1 MKVFTRPFTGL
12 IIALIFL
19 CGTTVR
25 GQSIL
30 NPNDSVITFSGRAPA
45 QPPANTIGKWIR
57 TVRMTWNTNNW
68 KCYILNG
75 NQFRLRFPNGY
86 NPTAND
92 GKVYPMLIFMHGE
105 GEGGAVTDNEYQL
118 FHGGQIFDTAVAN
131 GTWPGYVLC
140 MQTQGGWGP
149 AQMAAQQFIIDYMIK
164 NNKLDP
170 FHVVLNGLS
179 GGGSGDWQLFQSKES
194 YIAGLLPMSSVSI
207 NFDSPDSV
215 SKWKFE
221 SIWSITGGKDGSPA
235 PYTAQQVN
243 NAMQAQGANYTYLEM
258 LSQGHDTWD
267 STWSMQAFWPWM
279 KAQYGSNP
287 WTLFGRTW
295 FCPGQTINVTVGVQS
310 GYQAYQWRKNDT
322 LISGA
327 TSNSINVTSVGT
339 YDCRV
344 ERNNIWSDWSHTP
357 VVIENP
363 PQTVTP
369 AITIPALMSNVVPA
383 PDGNTGVTLQEPT
396 GYATYLWQAVG
407 SNKALSTTNTYYA
420 PAGTYQAEVTQ
431 QYGCS
436 TSFSSSYTV
445 VNANGPNKPDPATGL
460 VVTNLSQTSQRLNW
474 NQNPNPNYQETAFE
488 VYRGTQSGGP
498 YKLIAITGPNAVAD
512 TVTGLK
518 GGIKYYYIVRAVNN
532 SGAAANS
539 NEASGATSTDTQ
551 PPTTPGNL
559 NVQASTQS
567 TITLAWTK
575 STDNVGVTGY
585 NVYVDGSLA
594 NVAPGTATTFTV
606 TGLNYQQSYNF
617 YVVATDA
624 AGNLSPASN
633 QVSGEPIISGMTYTY
648 FALTGTTTTL
658 PNYSTQRVTSTG
670 ALPNISLSPAGTR
683 TTEFGLLFN
692 GFLHVTTAGAYTFQV
707 ASSDGANVYLGP
719 LNGTASPYTP
729 TGTAFINNNGVHNPA
744 TTGTSAS
751 VNLSVGIYPIAVA
764 YFKGVSGTPSLTL
777 SWNVPGSG
785 GYVAIPASAWVD
797 QAVVNGQVPAQQTN
811 LAATTLSYNKVSL
824 SWTDNSGGTA
834 TTEIWRSTSATS
846 GFAVVGNTAAGVT
859 SFIDSTVSAAT
870 TYYYE
875 LKADNRYGESALTSA
890 VNTTT
895 QPLPA
900 IPAVP
905 GGFAGKALTYS
916 SLSLSWS
923 SVAGAST
930 IVIDRSANNDQ
941 QYVQWA
947 VLPGTATSFTDT
959 GLYANSTYYYKIQA
973 VNPGGSSAFT
983 SEIPVVTLDNLP
995 VINNLPAI
1003 LQAKIGTTTVFNVS
1017 ATQPG
1022 TSSLTLKAS
1031 PLPAGVNFVDNGNRT
1046 GTLTVTPSALG
1057 GNYAGLYIVVTDAV
1071 GGADTATFALNVN
1084 NNTPPTLNAISNV
1097 TMNEGDSL
1105 TIPLSGANTAS
1116 PSDTLVFSVSG
1127 APART
1132 VLTPGSN
1139 GTATLFL
1146 HPSFAAAGV
1155 YTVQVTLTDK
1165 ANSLTATQSFT
1176 VTVKNK
1182 NPNTTIYSRFAYN
1195 DVSALGAP
1203 WNALV
1208 GATTN
1213 NLVDSNGNTTTVGLS
1228 FSPNTWWNTFNG
1240 GSSTGNNSGV
1250 YPDVVLQDYSW
1261 FGSIYGG
1268 PNSVSCTISGMDTTQ
1283 LYDLTFFA
1291 NSIYSGQGDNGW
1303 TTYTVG
1309 NQTVTLHV
1317 QNNTK
1322 NTVSLTSLKP
1332 ASNGTVV
1339 FTMGLG
1345 QNNTQLGYINA
1356 LVITKHFDDGSAP
1369 AGTSGLTAANS
1380 PGKVS
1385 LSWTDSAYNAT
1396 GYQVY
1401 RSLTGTGNYTLL
1413 GTVAGNSANS
1423 YVDSNVTSNTGYTY
1437 EVEAVNTHGTS
1448 GFDSVSI
1455 VTQHRLPKITAIQN
1469 IVMKDTSSLTV
1480 NVTTTADPTSV
1491 LTLTATNLPPFAT
1504 FTDNGNGTGSLTLSP
1519 SAGTTG
1525 MYSNVTITVEDQY
1538 DSTNSTSF
1546 SVAVTE
1552 PNVQS
1557 IYLSLSGGVVSPA
1570 PWNNLTTPPFQGT
1583 VLSNLKDDG
1592 GTPTG
1597 ISATIV
1603 DGWYWFGITGYMA
1616 GNGQGTSPTQ
1626 STYPPTVVQNFIYDP
1641 STNLRHIQ
1649 FSGLNNAK
1657 QYNFVFFN
1665 SMWDGTNGLTWFNIN
1680 GDSVSLQADWNVN
1693 HTIQI
1698 NGIRPVNG
1706 VITVV
1711 AHKDAAAANAYLC
1724 SIVLQAYDTTAG
1736 TLIGPADLRAT
1747 RVTQTTVSLQW
1758 QDRSAIETG
1767 YELWRATDASG
1778 TYSLLASLPKGTTTY
1793 MDTKLSKNTNYYY
1806 IVRAV
1811 SNGNY
1816 SNYSSVLAVTTY
1828 QDAVYVHPS
1837 YTSAGNG
1844 PTPPWNNLNNSGR
1857 IGASWSNW
1865 IDSTGGVT
1873 SIGMVQTGVF
1883 AGPNSLGDV
1892 TGNNSGVY
1900 PDPVLLQQYVLFP
1913 GNDGSFTISG
1923 LTLSKTYD
1931 FTFFGTENY
1940 EGGNQNTAY
1949 IVNGDTVFLNCL
1961 YNQQTIVTLYGVT
1974 PNAQGQ
1980 VSLQMVCE
1988 GAAVAGW
1995 FNAMVIN
2002 GYTPIARNAPTVPG
2016 VAGGLIS
2023 PILTGASITAQFNNG
2038 TQTVSLDSVVTAY
2051 PNPFHTSFTLSVP
2064 VFNIGEK
2071 VMVTL
2076 YDMSGK
2082 LVYRKEFD
2090 DVQQGMNYLQV
2101 GEDGS
2106 IGGPGVY
2113 VGKVVFGSGR
2123 ATQAI
2128 KLIKQ

>member
-1 MKVFTRPFTGL
+1 
-12 IIALIFL
+12 
-19 CGTTVR
+19 
-25 GQSIL
+25 
-30 NPNDSVITFSGRAPA
+30 
-45 QPPANTIGKWIR
+45 
-57 TVRMTWNTNNW
+57 MTWNTNSW
-68 KCYILNG
+68 KCYIYNG

-92 GKVYPMLIFMHGE
+92 GKLYPMMIFMHGE
-105 GEGGAVTDNEYQL
+105 GEAGTVYDNEYSL

-131 GTWPGYVLC
+131 GSWPGYVLV
-140 MQTQGGWGP
+140 MQTGGGWGP
-149 AQMAAQQFIIDYMIK
+149 NQMAAQQFIIDYMIK

-170 FHVVLNGLS
+170 FRVVLNGLS
-179 GGGSGDWQLFQSKES
+179 GGGSGDWQLFQAKES
-194 YIAGLLPMSSVSI
+194 YIAGLIPMSSVSI

-215 SKWKFE
+215 NKWKFE
-221 SIWSITGGKDGSPA
+221 PIWNIHGGKDGSPA
-235 PYTAQQVN
+235 PYTAQQVLL
-243 NAMQAQGANYTYLEM
+243 AMQAGGANYTDLNM
-258 LSQGHDTWD
+258 TTQGHDTWD
-267 STWSMQAFWPWM
+267 STWSMPAFWPWLA
-279 KAQYGSNP
+279 AQYCSNP

-295 FCPGQTINVTVGVQS
+295 FCPGQTINVTVGVEA
-310 GYQAYQWRKNDT
+310 GYQAYQWRKNGT
-322 LISGA
+322 LINGA
-327 TSNSINVTSVGT
+327 TSNSINVTTVGT

-344 ERNNIWSDWSHTP
+344 ERSNIWSDWSHTP

-363 PQTVTP
+363 QQTVTP
-369 AITIPALMSNVVPA
+369 AITIQGLMSNVVPA
-383 PDGNTGVTLQEPT
+383 PDGNTGVTLQEPA
-396 GYATYLWQAVG
+396 GYQTYVWNAVG
-407 SNKALSTTNTYYA
+407 SNTALSTTNTYYA
-420 PAGTYQAEVTQ
+420 PAGQYVAEVTQ

-436 TSFSSSYTV
+436 TSFSAPFTV
-445 VNANGPNKPDPATGL
+445 VNAGGPNKPDPATGL

-474 NQNPNPNYQETAFE
+474 NQNPNPNYQETNFE
-488 VYRGTQSGGP
+488 VYEGTQSGGP
-498 YKLIAITGPNAVAD
+498 YKLIAITGANAVAD

-532 SGAAANS
+532 TGAAANS
-539 NEASGATSTDTQ
+539 NEASGATSTDVQ

-559 NVQASTQS
+559 HVTASTQS
-567 TITLAWTK
+567 SISLAWTK
-575 STDNVGVTGY
+575 STDNVGVTAY
-585 NVYVDGSLA
+585 NIYVNGALS
-594 NVAPGTATTFTV
+594 NVATGSATTYTLN
-606 TGLNYQQSYNF
+606 GLTYQQSYSF
-617 YVVATDA
+617 YVVAADA

-633 QVSGEPIISGMTYTY
+633 QVSAEPIVSGLTYSY
-648 FALTGTTTTL
+648 FSLTGTTTTM
-658 PNYSTQRVTSTG
+658 PNYTTTRATSTG
-670 ALPNISLSPAGTR
+670 SLTNISLSPATK
-683 TTEFGLLFN
+683 TTEYGFLFN
-692 GFLHVTTAGAYTFQV
+692 GFLHVTVAGNYTFQLT
-707 ASSDGANVYLGP
+707 SSDGANVYLGP
-719 LNGTASPYTP
+719 LNGPASPYSA
-729 TGTAFINNNGVHNPA
+729 TGTPFINNNGVHNPA
-744 TTGTSAS
+744 TTVTSAS
-751 VNLSVGIYPIAVA
+751 VNLSVGLYPLAVA
-764 YFKGVSGTPSLTL
+764 YFKGVTGTGTLGL
-777 SWNVPGSG
+777 SWQVPGTGSYVSIPTSG
-785 GYVAIPASAWVD
+785 WVD
-797 QAVVNGQVPAQQTN
+797 QAVVNGQIPAIPTN
-811 LAATTLSYNKVSL
+811 PAATTLSFNKVSL

-859 SFIDSTVSAAT
+859 SFIDSTVSAAK

-875 LKADNRYGESALTSA
+875 LKADNLYGESALTSA
-890 VNTTT
+890 VNATT

-900 IPAVP
+900 IPPVP
-905 GGFAGKALTYS
+905 GGFTGKALTYS
-916 SLSLSWS
+916 SIGLSWG
-923 SVAGAST
+923 SVAGASS
-930 IVIDRSANNDQ
+930 IVIDRSTGNNQ
-941 QYVQWA
+941 TYVLWA

-983 SEIPVVTLDNLP
+983 PEIAVVTLDNLP
-995 VINNLPAI
+995 VITNLPAI
-1003 LQAKIGTTTVFNVS
+1003 LQAKIGSTTVFNVS

-1022 TSSLTLKAS
+1022 TSPLTFKAS
-1031 PLPAGVNFVDNGNRT
+1031 ALPTGVNFVDNGNRT
-1046 GTLTVTPSALG
+1046 GTLTVTPTTPG
-1057 GNYAGLYIVVTDAV
+1057 GNYPGLYIVVTDAV
-1071 GGADTATFALNVN
+1071 GGADTTTFALNVN

-1097 TMNEGDSL
+1097 IMNEGDSL
-1105 TIPLSGANTAS
+1105 AIALSGANTVS
-1116 PSDTLVFSVSG
+1116 PGDTLVFSIAG

-1132 VLTPGSN
+1132 VLTAVSN
-1139 GTATLFL
+1139 GAATLVL
-1146 HPSFAAAGV
+1146 RPSFAAAGV
-1155 YTVQVTLTDK
+1155 YTVQVTLTDN
-1165 ANSLTATQSFT
+1165 ANSLTAVQSFT

-1182 NPNTTIYSRFAYN
+1182 NPNQTIYSRFAYN
-1195 DVSALGAP
+1195 DAGALGAP
-1203 WNALV
+1203 WNALL

-1213 NLVDSNGNTTTVGLS
+1213 NLLDSNGNTTTVGLS
-1228 FSPNTWWNTFNG
+1228 FSPTTWWNTYSG

-1250 YPDVVLQDYSW
+1250 YPDVVLKDYYW

-1268 PNSVSCTISGMDTTQ
+1268 PDVINGTVSGVDTSQ
-1283 LYDLTFFA
+1283 VYNLTFFA
-1291 NSIYSGQGDNGW
+1291 NSVYSGVQDNGW

-1317 QNNTK
+1317 QNNTG
-1322 NTVSLTSLKP
+1322 NTVTISGIKP
-1332 ASNGTVV
+1332 ASNGTIA
-1339 FTMGLG
+1339 FAMGLG

-1356 LVITKHFDDGSAP
+1356 LVITKQFDDGSAP
-1369 AGTSGLTAANS
+1369 AGTSGLTASNS

-1385 LSWTDSAYNAT
+1385 LSWADSAYNAT

-1401 RSLTGTGNYTLL
+1401 RSLTGTGNYSLL
-1413 GTVAGNSANS
+1413 GTVTGNSANG
-1423 YVDSNVTSNTGYTY
+1423 YVDSTVNSGTGYTY

-1448 GFDSVSI
+1448 AFDSVSI
-1455 VTQHRLPKITAIQN
+1455 VTQRRLPKITAIQN
-1469 IVMKDTSSLTV
+1469 VVMKDTSSLTV

-1504 FTDNGNGTGSLTLSP
+1504 FTDNGNGTGVLTFSP

-1525 MYSNVTITVEDQY
+1525 IYSNVSVTVADQY
-1538 DSTNSTSF
+1538 DSTATTSF

-1552 PNVQS
+1552 PDVQS
-1557 IYLSLSGGVVSPA
+1557 VYVSLSGGAVSPA
-1570 PWNNLTTPPFQGT
+1570 PWNSLTTPPFAGT
-1583 VLSNLKDDG
+1583 VMSNLTDDG
-1592 GTPTG
+1592 GTATG
-1597 ISATIV
+1597 ISATLV
-1603 DGWYWFGITGYMA
+1603 DGWYWYGVTGYMA
-1616 GNGQGTSPTQ
+1616 GNGQGTLPTQ
-1626 STYPPTVVQNFIYDP
+1626 STYPPTVVQNFLFDP
-1641 STNLRHIQ
+1641 SNNTRRIQ

-1665 SMWDGTNGLTWFNIN
+1665 SMWDGTNGLTWFNVN

-1693 HTIQI
+1693 HTVQL
-1698 NGIRPVNG
+1698 NGYRPVNG

-1711 AHKDAAAANAYLC
+1711 VHKAAAAANAYLC

-1747 RVTQTTVSLQW
+1747 RMTQTTVSLQW

-1767 YELWRATDASG
+1767 YEVWRATDATG
-1778 TYSLLASLPKGTTTY
+1778 TYSLLASLPAKTTTY
-1793 MDTKLSKNTNYYY
+1793 MDTHLSRNTNYYY

-1811 SNGNY
+1811 NGATH

-1828 QDAVYVHPS
+1828 QDAIYVHPS

-1857 IGASWSNW
+1857 VGASWSNW
-1865 IDSTGGVT
+1865 IDSTGIVT
-1873 SIGMVQTGVF
+1873 SIGMVQTGAF

-1913 GNDGSFTISG
+1913 GNDGSFTVSG

-1949 IVNGDTVFLNCL
+1949 IVNGDTVYLNAL
-1961 YNQQTIVTLYGVT
+1961 YNQQTIVTLYGIT
-1974 PNAQGQ
+1974 PNALGQ
-1980 VSLQMVCE
+1980 VSLQMICQ
-1988 GAAVAGW
+1988 GTAVAGW

-2002 GYTPIARNAPTVPG
+2002 GYTPIAQNAPTVPG
-2016 VAGGLIS
+2016 VTGGIMS
-2023 PILTGASITAQFNNG
+2023 PILTGVSASAQFTNG
-2038 TQTVSLDSVVTAY
+2038 TQTMSMDSVVTAY

-2113 VGKVVFGSGR
+2113 IGKISFGSGR